1 MGASRRVVSWFGYKF
16 KFMSLAKIEWQSRE
30 ILYLEIENLGL
41 GNSGD
46 SSLERILEVMSRSF
60 EQVVEVVISV
70 KYREIKDED

>member
-1 MGASRRVVSWFGYKF
+1 MVSWFGYKF

-41 GNSGD
+41 GNGD
-46 SSLERILEVMSRSF
+46 ISLERILGVMSRSF
-60 EQVVEVVISV
+60 EQVVEVVISI

>member
-1 MGASRRVVSWFGYKF
+1 MA
-16 KFMSLAKIEWQSRE
+16 SRE